1 MQCSAGGKGVRTLV
15 LDILPLLLLL
25 LLLLAFVFGL
35 PQNPANWSK
44 LELTAMHADVCAEPT
59 KLG

>member
-1 MQCSAGGKGVRTLV
+1 
-15 LDILPLLLLL
+15 LPLLLL